1 MNTYVIGKYVGSN
14 VGGAELSSNE
24 LAKSF
29 SQNSSINIRLSNIDN
44 FRGNKIQNH
53 KEFKTINYPK
63 YKFLSLFSVYYAPYF
78 YHKFQRKNIIKE
90 LQFIKEEDIAIGVG
104 IESVPVLLEL
114 KCKCIF
120 VARSPNDLS
129 ITPIYGFHFL
139 KIKRIVKSVIDFIPS
154 LLFKKLL
161 LKYISSKKEFAV
173 NSQFMQN
180 LASKKLGL
188 KKNKIK
194 IYLPK
199 PQAINEKVN
208 LKKYTKESNIRLI
221 MVGNDECK
229 GISIFKKISK
239 TLRKIE
245 YHGLNYENIC
255 ISRKHFKLQYS
266 KKNNIFYYPW
276 GQFFKLINKNTI
288 VIIPSFWEEAYCRV
302 AKECNILDIPVIA
315 FKRGGIPEALHGHKR
330 CILLKYSNDVNQ
342 WIESIQK
349 LSSNCY

>member
-1 MNTYVIGKYVGSN
+1 
-14 VGGAELSSNE
+14 
-24 LAKSF
+24 
-29 SQNSSINIRLSNIDN
+29 

-208 LKKYTKESNIRLI
+208 LKKYTKESN
-221 MVGNDECK
+221 
-229 GISIFKKISK
+229 
-239 TLRKIE
+239 
-245 YHGLNYENIC
+245 
-255 ISRKHFKLQYS
+255 
-266 KKNNIFYYPW
+266 
-276 GQFFKLINKNTI
+276 
-288 VIIPSFWEEAYCRV
+288 
-302 AKECNILDIPVIA
+302 
-315 FKRGGIPEALHGHKR
+315 
-330 CILLKYSNDVNQ
+330 
-342 WIESIQK
+342 
-349 LSSNCY
+349 